1 LSRWGLKASLKWPFE
16 RREAKQAQKAPA
28 QQPGKR
34 LKQRARDTSNL
45 DSLDQPIACDPSR
58 RSSGVQARAKRT
70 ESSSPPALDAQLAPP
85 ALVSIGSPAEPALL
99 EPTYAY
105 LSTYTSLCLT
115 PRVAE
120 RLNVAIYELY
130 ANALR
135 YGSTA
140 GEVRLEI
147 ERGPREGSA
156 VLRVSNCAEP
166 AQLERLNA
174 QLERV
179 QSDPGAAFATE
190 MNRFAGGSQ
199 PPPMLGLVR
208 VAHESALSLEVRH
221 DGDRVELSTVC
232 EP

>member
-1 LSRWGLKASLKWPFE
+1 MKH
-16 RREAKQAQKAPA
+16 
-28 QQPGKR
+28 
-34 LKQRARDTSNL
+34 RALDTTHL
-45 DSLDQPIACDPSR
+45 DSLDNPVAADPGR
-58 RSSGVQARAKRT
+58 RASGVQARAQRQP
-70 ESSSPPALDAQLAPP
+70 SSPPRALTELAQPP
-85 ALVSIGSPAEPALL
+85 LISIGSPADPALL

-105 LSTYTSLCLT
+105 LSAYTSLCLA

-135 YGSTA
+135 YGSSA

-147 ERGPREGSA
+147 ERDARDGSA
-156 VLRVSNCAEP
+156 RLRISNHADSE
-166 AQLERLNA
+166 QLQRLNA

-179 QSDPGAAFATE
+179 QADAAAAFTTE

-208 VAHESALSLEVRH
+208 VAHESALALEAH
-221 DGDRVELSTVC
+221 LDGDRVELSTVC
-232 EP
+232 KS